1 MQIFCDNLSLIIGLL
16 NLNLMYIH
24 IPDQWQRKNKFI
36 IDIKTPD
43 FIEIC
48 EVLPEKKHADR
59 RTDTTFPPQTFYFI
73 I

>member
-1 MQIFCDNLSLIIGLL
+1 
-16 NLNLMYIH
+16 MYIH